1 MQIHRSI
8 KCLDV
13 YCENEKNGCKW
24 IGQVEAIEKHLKEC
38 SYNSIPCEYQ
48 IIGCKTRI
56 PRSLQIEYNQKDM
69 KMHFNLVLGC
79 VKELNDTKRQLQHAN
94 DKLIKSNNQLS
105 YYQRNIQECEEKLKN
120 ANEALARFEQN
131 RVKTL
136 TKKRRETEWLIYL
149 ALISL
154 FFNLVTLYIVI
165 PVLTS

>member
-1 MQIHRSI
+1 M
-8 KCLDV
+8 
-13 YCENEKNGCKW
+13 
-24 IGQVEAIEKHLKEC
+24 EAIEKHLKEC

-48 IIGCKTRI
+48 IIGCKTRM
-56 PRSLQIEYNQKDM
+56 PHSLQIEHNQKDM

-94 DKLIKSNNQLS
+94 DKLIKSNDQMSYYQRNVQEQLQHANDKLIKSNNQLS
-105 YYQRNIQECEEKLKN
+105 YYQRNVQECEEKLKN

-154 FFNLVTLYIVI
+154 FFNIVTLYIVI